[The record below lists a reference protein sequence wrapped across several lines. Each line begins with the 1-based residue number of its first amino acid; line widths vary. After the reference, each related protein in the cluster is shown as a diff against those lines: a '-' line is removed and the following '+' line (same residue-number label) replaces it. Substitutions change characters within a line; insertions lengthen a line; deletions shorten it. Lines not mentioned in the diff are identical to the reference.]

1 MSMNLLFSPV
11 LSAVAPRTGTGEIVY
26 YVLAALLAITVLI
39 GISMMSKV
47 NTAVRGNRLGSISM
61 LLMIVLTLW
70 YWEIF
75 SFAELYIAM
84 LIGAAIGIWISVK
97 VKMIQMPQM
106 VAILNGFGG
115 AASMLAGILTLMAAG
130 DGSSS
135 EIFSLVTAGLA
146 VFVGAFT
153 FTGSMVAAGKLH
165 GVISQKPLV
174 FKRHSLW
181 TGLTIILALVTVVLL
196 SIPDVLSNNVA
207 KTILIILCA
216 IISGLF
222 GVVFAIRVGGADMPI
237 TISLLNSFS
246 GVAGAIAGLAIADP
260 LLVAV
265 GAIVGASGLLLT
277 QIMCRSMNRK
287 LMDIL
292 LGKTSTPQVKVK
304 KTAVAGAT
312 NGAVTVATVETV
324 KECVTTDEEE
334 TGPAFAK
341 WLNEAKSVII
351 VPGYGMA
358 LSQAQPLVKN
368 LMDEL
373 EEDGKKVEFAI
384 HPVAGRMPGH
394 MNVLLAEV
402 DVPYEKLHEMD
413 EINPEFAETDVAII
427 IGANDVVNPAANT
440 AEGTPIYGMPILE
453 VENARH
459 VIIMN
464 YDKQPGYAGVDN
476 PLYEEGRSDKVALL
490 LGDAKDSLKTLAREY
505 RLTFRPDKKVVAKD
519 ITPAYAQWLDTAEKI
534 IIVPGYGMALS
545 QAQPLVK
552 NLMDELEEDGKNVE
566 FAIHPVAGRMPGH
579 MNVLLAEVD
588 VPYEKL
594 HEMDEINPKF
604 AETDLAIIIGANDV
618 VNPAANTAEG
628 TPIYGM
634 PILEVEA
641 AKHVIIMNYDK
652 QPGYAGV
659 DNPLY
664 EEGRGSQVALLLG
677 DAKESLK
684 KLSKEYRAVKAPATS
699 ETEAEDAAPVYTR
712 WIEAAEK
719 IIIVP
724 GYGMALSQ
732 AQPVVKQL
740 MDELEQKGKSVEF
753 AIHPVAGRMPGHM
766 NVLLAEVDVPYE
778 KLHEMEEIN
787 PKFAETDVAIIIGA
801 NDVINPAAN
810 TAEGTPIYG
819 MPILNVED
827 ARYVIIMNY
836 DKQPGYAGVD
846 NPLYNEGR
854 DDKIALLLG
863 DATASL
869 KQLLQ
874 DLREYC
880 S

>member
-1 MSMNLLFSPV
+1 
-11 LSAVAPRTGTGEIVY
+11 
-26 YVLAALLAITVLI
+26 
-39 GISMMSKV
+39 
-47 NTAVRGNRLGSISM
+47 
-61 LLMIVLTLW
+61 
-70 YWEIF
+70 
-75 SFAELYIAM
+75 
-84 LIGAAIGIWISVK
+84 
-97 VKMIQMPQM
+97 
-106 VAILNGFGG
+106 
-115 AASMLAGILTLMAAG
+115 
-130 DGSSS
+130 
-135 EIFSLVTAGLA
+135 
-146 VFVGAFT
+146 
-153 FTGSMVAAGKLH
+153 
-165 GVISQKPLV
+165 
-174 FKRHSLW
+174 
-181 TGLTIILALVTVVLL
+181 
-196 SIPDVLSNNVA
+196 
-207 KTILIILCA
+207 
-216 IISGLF
+216 
-222 GVVFAIRVGGADMPI
+222 
-237 TISLLNSFS
+237 
-246 GVAGAIAGLAIADP
+246 
-260 LLVAV
+260 
-265 GAIVGASGLLLT
+265 
-277 QIMCRSMNRK
+277 
-287 LMDIL
+287 
-292 LGKTSTPQVKVK
+292 
-304 KTAVAGAT
+304 
-312 NGAVTVATVETV
+312 
-324 KECVTTDEEE
+324 
-334 TGPAFAK
+334 
-341 WLNEAKSVII
+341 
-351 VPGYGMA
+351 
-358 LSQAQPLVKN
+358 
-368 LMDEL
+368 
-373 EEDGKKVEFAI
+373 
-384 HPVAGRMPGH
+384 
-394 MNVLLAEV
+394 
-402 DVPYEKLHEMD
+402 
-413 EINPEFAETDVAII
+413 
-427 IGANDVVNPAANT
+427 
-440 AEGTPIYGMPILE
+440 
-453 VENARH
+453 
-459 VIIMN
+459 
-464 YDKQPGYAGVDN
+464 
-476 PLYEEGRSDKVALL
+476 
-490 LGDAKDSLKTLAREY
+490 
-505 RLTFRPDKKVVAKD
+505 
-519 ITPAYAQWLDTAEKI
+519 
-534 IIVPGYGMALS
+534 
-545 QAQPLVK
+545 
-552 NLMDELEEDGKNVE
+552 
-566 FAIHPVAGRMPGH
+566 VAGRMPGH

-604 AETDLAIIIGANDV
+604 AETNLAIIIGANDV